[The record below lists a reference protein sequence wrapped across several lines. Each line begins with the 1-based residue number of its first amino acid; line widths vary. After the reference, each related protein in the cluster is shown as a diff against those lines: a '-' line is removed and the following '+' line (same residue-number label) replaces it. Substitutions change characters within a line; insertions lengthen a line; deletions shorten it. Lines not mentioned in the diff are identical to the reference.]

1 MESGSLV
8 RVPSLAKGPVTCTR
22 VCTHMQT
29 HTPTLMKKH
38 IGGELQRGRRG
49 RNREVERDR
58 EVQACSNTVLSSW
71 TIFSS
76 EITHHV
82 GLIPLIMIMIMTG
95 QSCTHTPVH
104 THSNTTDICSPHTS
118 VSMAPPATAT
128 ASDRGNMFSGCP
140 YYSRERDTSRNAS
153 RELP

>member
-95 QSCTHTPVH
+95 QSRTHTPTH

-118 VSMAPPATAT
+118 VSMPP
-128 ASDRGNMFSGCP
+128 SDSDSHGRRHFVFRLSLLFS
-140 YYSRERDTSRNAS
+140 
-153 RELP
+153 